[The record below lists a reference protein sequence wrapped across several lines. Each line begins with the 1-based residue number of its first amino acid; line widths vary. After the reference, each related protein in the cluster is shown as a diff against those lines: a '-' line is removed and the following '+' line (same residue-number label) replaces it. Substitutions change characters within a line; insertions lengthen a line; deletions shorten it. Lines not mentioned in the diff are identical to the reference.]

1 MAIYEDGKHNE
12 NMEHVPKKNYE
23 FYVDRKITD
32 WVRVYHQVEAD
43 SLEDAKKKMIDAF
56 HTNMCRETYDYQD
69 GLNVVDFMEPGE
81 NGGNATAE
89 LYTENGD
96 LLITNID

>member
-1 MAIYEDGKHNE
+1 
-12 NMEHVPKKNYE
+12 MEKFE

-32 WVRVYHQVEAD
+32 WVREYHLVEAD

-56 HTNMCRETYDYQD
+56 HKNMCCETYDYQY

-89 LYTENGD
+89 LYTTNGD